1 MSDLLHVGNGG
12 FELLGGFTP
21 GDWPFSNYNAT
32 TFDNFSG
39 LTFLVILAEAN
50 PLAEGLGAVYLH
62 QWNVGVAGQSLNKLL
77 VVILIDIVGEEGTDG
92 FSLLKGSSNLVE
104 AFGGFSLGTGSLQ

>member
-1 MSDLLHVGNGG
+1 LSDLLHVGNGG

-21 GDWPFSNYNAT
+21 GNRPLSNGNAT

-39 LTFLVILAEAN
+39 LTFLIVLAEAN
-50 PLAEGLGAVYLH
+50 PLAKGLGAVDLH

-77 VVILIDIVGEEGTDG
+77 VVILVDIVGEECNDDL
-92 FSLLKGSSNLVE
+92 SLLKGSSDLVE